1 MPDKYLFTTS
11 NYNTDEESRHKPIS
25 KLDIKYTVQL
35 FNDFRIKYNKKE
47 LLQKLQQ
54 FNTYSDMERWRTD
67 YIKKHS

>member
-1 MPDKYLFTTS
+1 MKNNYLYTTS
-11 NYNTDEESRHKPIS
+11 NYNTDEESRRKPIS

-35 FNDFRIKYNKKE
+35 FNDFEIKYNKKE

-67 YIKKHS
+67 YIKEHS